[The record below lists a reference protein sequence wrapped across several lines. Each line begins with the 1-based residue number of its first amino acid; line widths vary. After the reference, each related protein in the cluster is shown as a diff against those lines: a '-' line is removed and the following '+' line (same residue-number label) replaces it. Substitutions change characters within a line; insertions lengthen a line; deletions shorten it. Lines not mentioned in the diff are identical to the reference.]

1 MSRIA
6 TLLLAGFLVGA
17 LFIVPNPRGVSP
29 EDEVTPLPPAFAVC
43 LVQEGGGRTTEITTG
58 TFDPGPL
65 QTTLFSGGRVVGSI
79 GATLDA
85 YEASVVPVVDITAV
99 GTVVGLGAV
108 ASWRLLFS
116 SSSPRS
122 GPVLLC

>member
-1 MSRIA
+1 MGPPNPGSFRRPGGVGWNGHGCACEGGSLSRIG

-17 LFIVPNPRGVSP
+17 LFIVPNPRGVNP

-79 GATLDA
+79 GATLD
-85 YEASVVPVVDITAV
+85 
-99 GTVVGLGAV
+99 
-108 ASWRLLFS
+108 
-116 SSSPRS
+116 
-122 GPVLLC
+122 